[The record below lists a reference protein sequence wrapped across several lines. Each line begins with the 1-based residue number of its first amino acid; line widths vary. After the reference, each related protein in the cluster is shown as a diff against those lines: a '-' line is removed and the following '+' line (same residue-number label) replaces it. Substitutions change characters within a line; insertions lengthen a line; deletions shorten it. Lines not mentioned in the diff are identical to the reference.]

1 MIKPLFN
8 NVVLKKQKEQNETSS
23 GIILS
28 QKPKDEAYAVVVAV
42 GDGVSV
48 DGKTTVIPVKVND
61 KVLYKKYSGTEIKQ
75 EGEDYIILSCE
86 EILAI
91 VE

>member
-8 NVVLKKQKEQNETSS
+8 NVVLEKQKEQTETSS

-28 QKPKDEAYAVVVAV
+28 QKPKDEAYAVVVGV

-48 DGKTTVIPVKVND
+48 DGKTTKIPVKVND
-61 KVLYKKYSGTEIKQ
+61 KVLYKKYSGTEVKQ
-75 EGEDYIILSCE
+75 DGHDYVILSCE
-86 EILAI
+86 EILAV